1 MAGREGMFS
10 VIKSNR
16 FVRKRQTVKLTADTD
31 PTNDVPGKLVGALVV
46 LTHGGL
52 LGISV
57 ICIALGGQWLVGL
70 AACSAVT
77 ALSWVSTPRSGLST
91 WQLGT
96 AQTGRGIWGGW

>member
-1 MAGREGMFS
+1 MY
-10 VIKSNR
+10 
-16 FVRKRQTVKLTADTD
+16 VRKRQTVKLTADTD

-70 AACSAVT
+70 AGSSAEVGSVYW
-77 ALSWVSTPRSGLST
+77 ASVSCQKSG
-91 WQLGT
+91 
-96 AQTGRGIWGGW
+96 

>member
-16 FVRKRQTVKLTADTD
+16 FVRKRQTVKLTTDTD
-31 PTNDVPGKLVGALVV
+31 PTNDVPGKLVGALVA

-57 ICIALGGQWLVGL
+57 ICIALGGSGWWGWQP
-70 AACSAVT
+70 
-77 ALSWVSTPRSGLST
+77 AL
-91 WQLGT
+91 QLLPSPG
-96 AQTGRGIWGGW
+96 